1 MLYTMKAV
9 LQLKNLNCSEG
20 KGIIL
25 RNLSRI
31 MDIRIIDIDVDRGL
45 LFLYAGPLALQ
56 QVRRELSRLGYPIQS
71 CKFPVSDLP
80 ELGGKGTLKA
90 EAV

>member
-1 MLYTMKAV
+1 MHKIFKYE
-9 LQLKNLNCSEG
+9 N
-20 KGIIL
+20 L

-31 MDIRIIDIDVDRGL
+31 MDIRIIDIDRGLL
-45 LFLYAGPLALQ
+45 LFLYTGPLALQ

-71 CKFPVSDLP
+71 CKFPVSDFP

-90 EAV
+90 EAG